1 MMNGLRIKVNNCLEK
16 AFQGASLWK
25 NKQKRLS
32 KKTKEKLK
40 KPRSREQSKKN
51 N

>member
-1 MMNGLRIKVNNCLEK
+1 LKKLFREHHFGRR
-16 AFQGASLWK
+16 
-25 NKQKRLS
+25 NKKDYL